1 MKRETVAHGSL
12 VAQYLLHITYATE
25 KCWLAAEREKNKTNK
40 SLAGEMWRRVTG
52 LRQRVISRNFV
63 SSSSSA

>member
-25 KCWLAAEREKNKTNK
+25 KCWLAAEREKKKKKQTK
-40 SLAGEMWRRVTG
+40 VWLGKCGVASLD
-52 LRQRVISRNFV
+52 FV
-63 SSSSSA
+63 NE